1 MIRSYEFYFSMGEIS
16 GGSGSET
23 MTVVQTAA
31 INKETGNQT
40 LSRNLII
47 IFFKNFNVIIQIC

>member
-1 MIRSYEFYFSMGEIS
+1 MSNDFYFSMGEIS
-16 GGSGSET
+16 GVAGSGSET

-47 IFFKNFNVIIQIC
+47 IFLKILMS